1 MCQGKCYYK
10 EQLNDWAEDAE
21 EQEEKGL
28 DSQKELQINFLYQ
41 EFAQPKQKLAN
52 ACIAIPFIVEPEAFP
67 AYRFSENPGPNLA
80 IFHPPLLG

>member
-21 EQEEKGL
+21 EQEEKGF
-28 DSQKELQINFLYQ
+28 DSKKELQINFLYQ
-41 EFAQPKQKLAN
+41 EFKQPKQKLAN
-52 ACIAIPFIVEPEAFP
+52 THIAIPFLLEADPFP
-67 AYRFSENPGPNLA
+67 HYQFSENPGPNLA